1 VNPVVSLY
9 ISISILN
16 LFIDRS
22 SQEHLHVCLSIKTK
36 DWNRSIVDDT
46 MNKDLPSVQSGDKG
60 CSNSGFRRSECLKRK
75 GPLGVFVSGVV
86 TQFEGR
92 EE

>member
-9 ISISILN
+9 INILD

-22 SQEHLHVCLSIKTK
+22 FQEHLHVCLSIKTK
-36 DWNRSIVDDT
+36 TDEVDEC
-46 MNKDLPSVQSGDKG
+46 NKKDLPSVQSGDKG
-60 CSNSGFRRSECLKRK
+60 YLNSGFRRSDCLK

-86 TQFEGR
+86 TQLNGR